1 MKIKFILLAC
11 VVVFGFL
18 GVCQGTLHKHF
29 YKHSCPRAE
38 SIVQRIVSQR
48 VLANPRVPARLL
60 RIHFH
65 DCFVRGCDGSILL
78 NSTANNTA
86 EKDALI
92 NLNLA
97 SFDVI
102 DEIKAAIEK
111 ACPGIVSCADIL
123 ALAARDAVSLQYK
136 RSLWVVLTGRRDGR
150 VSLVAEP
157 PINLPTPGM
166 NFTQLKQNF
175 ATKGLGVK
183 DLTVLSGG
191 HTIGIGHCFLFR
203 GRLYNFTGRGDQD
216 PSLDPTYAAFLKT
229 QCPNNNND
237 FNSSVEMDPRS
248 STNFDTHYYSNLLHK
263 KGLFTSDA
271 ALLTNNHAKRTVK
284 QMLKT
289 RRFFK
294 AFAKSMK
301 KMGRIG
307 VLTGTAGEIRKQC
320 WVVNS

>member
-18 GVCQGTLHKHF
+18 GGCQGKLTKNF

-38 SIVQRIVSQR
+38 SIVQQIVSQR
-48 VLANPRVPARLL
+48 VLADPRVPARLL
-60 RIHFH
+60 RMHFH

-78 NSTANNTA
+78 NSTATNTA

-102 DEIKAAIEK
+102 DQIKAALEN
-111 ACPGIVSCADIL
+111 ACPGTVSCADIL
-123 ALAARDAVSLQYK
+123 ALATRDAVSLQYK

-150 VSLVAEP
+150 VSTAAEP
-157 PINLPTPGM
+157 PLNIPTPVM

-175 ATKGLGVK
+175 ARKGLSK
-183 DLTVLSGG
+183 QDLIVLSGG
-191 HTIGIGHCFLFR
+191 HTIGLGHCFLFR
-203 GRLYNFTGRGDQD
+203 SRLYNFTGRGDQD
-216 PSLDPTYAAFLKT
+216 PSLDPTYAASLKT

-237 FNSSVEMDPRS
+237 FTSFVEMDPKS
-248 STNFDTHYYSNLLHK
+248 STNFDTLYYSNLLQN

-271 ALLTNNHAKRTVK
+271 ALLTNNDAKNAVK
-284 QMLKT
+284 QLLKT
-289 RRFFK
+289 ERFFN
-294 AFAKSMK
+294 AFANSMER
-301 KMGRIG
+301 MGVIG
-307 VLTGTAGEIRKQC
+307 VLTGSAGEIRKKC
-320 WVVNS
+320 WLVNS